1 MGGGVIYPWLLNNI
15 NSDIE
20 RLPVY
25 HDSEGDYIIVPDTV
39 YETDQNRIFGGYV
52 PMQGLI
58 SNGELI
64 AVRTDINF
72 ATAGSRI
79 NISETLLGNGNT
91 SIDGF
96 GLLATYY
103 IKSPT
108 FWHFKGTI
116 TTANTITAIPLVGY
130 TEGSLV
136 NELDR
141 AITFVYRYLDET
153 AFFVV
158 DNKPHCLHSDLSPQ
172 AWCDKYYE
180 CYDYVDTLQSYQ
192 NSIVTP
198 LIFAIGYGYIRIHA
212 SFNGEV
218 ADNTINTEMPIVIS
232 LAEKI
237 ESVALLITAIL
248 QDGRPGIRRLEC
260 VGLRVNGVDRL
271 FEASV
276 IISTASLRTVELP
289 IDVRFSIRNYDTEY
303 VNYINDYAFV
313 QGQVG

>member
-1 MGGGVIYPWLLNNI
+1 M
-15 NSDIE
+15 
-20 RLPVY
+20 
-25 HDSEGDYIIVPDTV
+25 PDTV
-39 YETDQNRIFGGYV
+39 YEADHNRIFGGYI
-52 PMQGLI
+52 PLQGLV

-64 AVRTDINF
+64 AVRAYADF

-79 NISETLLGNGNT
+79 NVSETLLVNSNT

-108 FWHFKGTI
+108 YWHFKGTI
-116 TTANTITAIPLVGY
+116 TTANTVTAIPLVGY
-130 TEGSLV
+130 TEGSLI

-153 AFFVV
+153 AFSVV

-172 AWCDKYYE
+172 AWCNKYYE
-180 CYDYVDTLQSYQ
+180 CYDYVDVAQNYQ
-192 NSIVTP
+192 TSIVTP

-218 ADNTINTEMPIVIS
+218 ARGTDTEVPLIIS
-232 LAEKI
+232 LEEKV
-237 ESVALLITAIL
+237 ESVSLLITAIP

-260 VGLRVNGVDRL
+260 VGLQVNGINRMFDTN
-271 FEASV
+271 FSISV
-276 IISTASLRTVELP
+276 APLRTVELP
-289 IDVRFSIRNYDTEY
+289 VDVRFSIRNNDTEY
-303 VNYINDYAFV
+303 VNYINDYAFI